1 MIYTNIWDALETLIN
16 GITGL
21 GAEYVYNYEPKQ
33 PDWYPCVSITPNTS
47 TELLFGS
54 ASTQAEIPYNIRV
67 MVQYDD
73 LGTQENKIREM
84 VDDILNAL
92 RTDPY
97 LWNLALKSQYEVE
110 RWYTNEEQSNRIAII
125 KATYTTLIC

>member
-1 MIYTNIWDALETLIN
+1 MIYTNIWDALETLVN

-21 GAEYVYNYEPKQ
+21 WAEYVYNYEPKQ

-47 TELLFGS
+47 TELLFWS
-54 ASTQAEIPYNIRV
+54 ASTQAETPYNIRV